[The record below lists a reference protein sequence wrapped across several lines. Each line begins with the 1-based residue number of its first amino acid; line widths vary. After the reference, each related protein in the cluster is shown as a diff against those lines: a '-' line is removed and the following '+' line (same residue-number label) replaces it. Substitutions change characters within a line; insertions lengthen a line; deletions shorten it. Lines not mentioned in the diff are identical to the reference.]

1 MELTPDAR
9 RWAGLA
15 AVVGGVVGLLYWP
28 LHSLA
33 YFATESGS
41 DSEGLLKPTEWLRE
55 PLEPLL
61 DWSSPDTV
69 YVTYGKIII
78 VPAAGFL
85 LGLVAVRAALPAVTA
100 RLVRWGFRIS
110 IVGNVLVLV
119 GLVIEYWLELVDL
132 GFAIDF
138 PAFLILLAG
147 STMLGIGMLRE
158 RSAPRVG
165 AWLLALAI
173 PLVLGCTLLIGHLS
187 AGLIPLDLAWIVLGW
202 WAWSDGRAHVPRGR
216 PLLPEG

>member
-28 LHSLA
+28 LHALA

-41 DSEGLLKPTEWLRE
+41 DSEGILKPTEWLRE
-55 PLEPLL
+55 PLGSLL

-85 LGLVAVRAALPAVTA
+85 LGLLAVRSTLPAVTA
-100 RLVRWGFRIS
+100 RLERWGLLIS
-110 IVGNVLVLV
+110 IVGNVVVLV

-132 GFAIDF
+132 GFAIDGPGF
-138 PAFLILLAG
+138 VVLLAG
-147 STMLGIGMLRE
+147 LTMLGIGMIRE
-158 RSAPRVG
+158 RAAPRVG
-165 AWLLALAI
+165 AWLLALVI
-173 PLVLGCTLLIGHLS
+173 PSVLGCTLLIGHLS

-202 WAWSDGRAHVPRGR
+202 WAWSDGRAD
-216 PLLPEG
+216 LPQARTRA